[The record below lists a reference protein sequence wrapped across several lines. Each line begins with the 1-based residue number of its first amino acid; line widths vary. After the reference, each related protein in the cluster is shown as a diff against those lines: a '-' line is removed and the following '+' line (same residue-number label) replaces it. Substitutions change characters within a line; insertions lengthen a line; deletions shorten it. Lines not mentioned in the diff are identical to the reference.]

1 MTKLFESKKIYN
13 EASEHHEKIT
23 IYELTQ
29 DELTDC
35 EDLSGYELG
44 DYFDIDLRHYPVM
57 PGAWYTET
65 DIEINGVFLIV
76 KEYTALNV

>member
-13 EASEHHEKIT
+13 EESEQHEKIT

-29 DELTDC
+29 EELTDC

-44 DYFDIDLRHYPVM
+44 DYFDIDLRQYPVT

-76 KEYTALNV
+76 KEITALNV